1 MKKNLITDGEPCRPF
16 KIIRFYTKEEIK
28 KMIPLM
34 YNDSYHVVTEHEYYD
49 RMIKN
54 NELIE
59 NYEECH
65 RLMELK
71 RNTPHTKELKTTWVF

>member
-1 MKKNLITDGEPCRPF
+1 MKKNNKNLITDGKPCIPF
-16 KIIRFYTKEEIK
+16 NFTKEEIK
-28 KMIPLM
+28 E
-34 YNDSYHVVTEHEYYD
+34 SYYVVTEHEYYD
-49 RMIKN
+49 HMIKE

-71 RNTPHTKELKTTWVF
+71 RNTPHTKELTKIIWVY